1 MSLGGL
7 SIAPVAK
14 DGLKRALDGSPP
26 NGLGS
31 SPSSTCTDSLL
42 AEVIERLNAAARI
55 PLLARNSEILCE
67 QELSGHKSPPALAT
81 RSVAGWSK
89 DL

>member
-14 DGLKRALDGSPP
+14 DGLKRALDGSPL

-31 SPSSTCTDSLL
+31 SQSSTCTDSLL
-42 AEVIERLNAAARI
+42 AEVIERLNAVARI
-55 PLLARNSEILCE
+55 PLLAPNSEILRE
-67 QELSGHKSPPALAT
+67 QELSGHKSTPALAT